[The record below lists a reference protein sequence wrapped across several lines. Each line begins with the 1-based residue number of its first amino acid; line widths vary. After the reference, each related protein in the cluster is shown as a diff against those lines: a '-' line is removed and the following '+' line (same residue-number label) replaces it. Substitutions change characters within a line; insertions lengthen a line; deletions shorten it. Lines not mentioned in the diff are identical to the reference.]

1 MNPEAQ
7 ILIGYFLLSVSMSGI
22 SAAVRI
28 LRNIFER

>member
-1 MNPEAQ
+1 MSPEAQ
-7 ILIGYFLLSVSMSGI
+7 ILIGYFLLLVSMASI